1 VVRYTKSTDGLSVDR
16 LEGFFVGWRE
26 PRTPEEHLE
35 ILRGS
40 DHIVLAIDEETGNV
54 IGFVTAISDGVQ
66 AAFIPLLEVLPFH
79 RGRGIGSELI
89 RRMVQTLDPIPCID
103 LTCDR
108 EMQPFYER
116 LGMERSVGMIH
127 RRFAKEDR

>member
-1 VVRYTKSTDGLSVDR
+1 MVRYTKSTDGLSVDR

-66 AAFIPLLEVLPFH
+66 AAFVPLLEVLPGH
-79 RGRGIGSELI
+79 QGHGIGSELM

-103 LTCDR
+103 LTCDP
-108 EMQPFYER
+108 ETQPFYER
-116 LGMERSVGMIH
+116 LGMTRSVGMIH